1 MGIIAD
7 GKKEWRFSADIRIGL
22 LQVHGIKQLTDVR
35 YRVS

>member
-22 LQVHGIKQLTDVR
+22 LQVHDMKQLTDA
-35 YRVS
+35 YYLAS